1 MLLGCPLNVF
11 EKTYFIQVN
20 ISKDNYIKINND
32 EYYTNSSKTF
42 KYFEFKLNK
51 RGGESGHIEFVKPFG
66 EYKIGDAVEVKING
80 QKIFYGVIE
89 KVTDFGRSIDV
100 IPMWGKLGWVY
111 ITDTLVFEET
121 QGIYELLLSMAD
133 KIRESGVKFNP
144 HLIEIPQNQNMVK
157 YNITT
162 EMGGKSV
169 LEILEEIEEELPS
182 SYNFGVDAGG
192 TFYFKSFKE
201 SAQYKLDWY
210 QGDFNHS
217 SVDLDYSELYSQYV
231 VKHKRYNALGE
242 SEDAYDVLKWIVGS
256 DQVING
262 VKNPYPVIPALQD
275 AVGVKTKTFEYNFQ
289 SDEQE
294 AYEYA
299 YDLLK
304 RQVPIEAVDIKDF
317 NYKRKRVEINDCVDI
332 TMKPT
337 ENFYVDF
344 ILGYASYKTISNHV
358 GGGELMKVGLPV
370 GYSKEVNGFM
380 GILDLNKQP
389 GYLEICNRTLD
400 ISELIV
406 YYYSSQST
414 NKFYV
419 RDNYGNFKTVY
430 SGGGR
435 LVVDLRGFN
444 KRSVLITS
452 EAKAVV
458 YYKARAFFSQGSDL
472 KTMNIR
478 EIKYKYESGVTSVD
492 LRLAK
497 LNTVLTGYMHA
508 QNKRLETLEDLL
520 SS

>member
-1 MLLGCPLNVF
+1 MILGHALNYFKKV
-11 EKTYFIQVN
+11 YFINVN

-42 KYFEFKLNK
+42 KSFVFKLNK
-51 RGGESGHIEFVKPFG
+51 RGGESGNIQFVKPFG
-66 EYKIGDAVEVKING
+66 EYKIGDSVEVKING
-80 QKIFYGVIE
+80 KKIFKGVIE
-89 KVTDFGRSIDV
+89 KVTDFGRNIDV

-121 QGIYELLLSMAD
+121 QGIYELLISMAD

-144 HLIEIPQNQNMVK
+144 MLIEIPQNQNMVK

-210 QGDFNHS
+210 QGDFNS
-217 SVDLDYSELYSQYV
+217 SNLDLDYSELYSQYV

-242 SEDAYDVLKWIVGS
+242 SEDSYDVLKWIVGS
-256 DQVING
+256 NQEVNG

-275 AVGVKTKTFEYNFQ
+275 AVGIKTKTFEYNFQ

-304 RQVPIEAVDIKDF
+304 RQVPIETVDVKDF
-317 NYKRKRVEINDCVDI
+317 NIKQKSVNINDCVDI
-332 TMKPT
+332 IMKPT
-337 ENFYVDF
+337 ENYYTDF
-344 ILGYASYKTISNHV
+344 TLGYSSYKTISNHV

-370 GYSKEVNGFM
+370 GYAREPNIFVGV
-380 GILDLNKQP
+380 LDFNKQA
-389 GYLEICNRTLD
+389 GYLDVCNRTLD
-400 ISELIV
+400 IEEIIV
-406 YYYSSQST
+406 YYYSSQSN

-419 RDNYGNFKTVY
+419 RDNYGKFKIVY

-435 LVVDLRGFN
+435 LVLDVRGFN
-444 KRSVLITS
+444 KRSLLIVS
-452 EAKAVV
+452 EAKSVV
-458 YYKARAFFSQGSDL
+458 YYKARVFFNQGSDF

-478 EIKYKYESGVTSVD
+478 EISYKYDSGVTTVD

-497 LNTVLTGYMHA
+497 LNAVLTGYMHA
-508 QNKRLETLEDLL
+508 QNKRIETLEQLL
-520 SS
+520 S